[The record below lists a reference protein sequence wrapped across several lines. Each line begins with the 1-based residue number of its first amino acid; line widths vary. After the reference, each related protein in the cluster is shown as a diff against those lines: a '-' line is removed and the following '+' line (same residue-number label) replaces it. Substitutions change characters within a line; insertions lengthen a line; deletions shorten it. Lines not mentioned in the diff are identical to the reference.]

1 MIKAPGIDVQ
11 SEIDRFTAAFR
22 QEGDPERAQG
32 QKAYMKSDRDFFG
45 VRAPF
50 IRGQAKRFKLRHPEI
65 ATAAL
70 FTMVEALWA
79 TTYHDL
85 RSLGIALLELY
96 IKQLSI
102 GEMDQIESLL
112 RRSSNWDHVDYLS
125 TKISASIVAR
135 DQKTKPILKR
145 WAADDHFWLR
155 RAAMLSLMP
164 ELRAGGGDFELFCR
178 FAATMIE
185 EKEFFIRKAIGW
197 VLREVSKKR
206 PELVYPF
213 LSRNIDLVS
222 GLTLREG
229 AKYLPEAQREELLR
243 RYRNRGSR

>member
-1 MIKAPGIDVQ
+1 MTIGIDLQ
-11 SEIDRFTAAFR
+11 SELDRFINAFR
-22 QEGDPERAQG
+22 EEGDPERAQG

-50 IRGQAKRFKLRHPEI
+50 IRGQARLFKQRHPEI
-65 ATAAL
+65 ATEVL
-70 FTMVEALWA
+70 FAMVEALWA

-96 IKQLSI
+96 VKQLRI
-102 GEMDQIESLL
+102 EEMNQIESLL

-135 DQKTKPILKR
+135 DQETKPILER
-145 WAADDHFWLR
+145 WAAASHFWLR

-178 FAATMIE
+178 FAAAMIE
-185 EKEFFIRKAIGW
+185 EKEFFIRKAVGW
-197 VLREVSKKR
+197 ILREVSKKR

-213 LSRNIDLVS
+213 LSRHIDVVS

-229 AKYLPEAQREELLR
+229 AKYIPEAQREELLQ
-243 RYRNRGSR
+243 RYRNR

>member
-1 MIKAPGIDVQ
+1 MTAASQLDVHA
-11 SEIDRFTAAFR
+11 EVDRFMDAFR
-22 QEGDPERAQG
+22 EEGDPERAQG

-50 IRGQAKRFKLRHPEI
+50 IRSQARQLKLRHPEI
-65 ATAAL
+65 ATAML
-70 FTMVEALWA
+70 FAQIEALWA

-85 RSLGIALLELY
+85 RTLGIALLELY
-96 IKQLSI
+96 VKQLGI
-102 GEMDQIESLL
+102 EEMEQIESLL
-112 RRSSNWDHVDYLS
+112 RRSSNWDHVDFLS

-135 DQKTKPILKR
+135 NQEAARPILER
-145 WAADDHFWLR
+145 WAADEHFWLR

-164 ELRAGGGDFELFCR
+164 ELRAGRGDFELFCS
-178 FAATMIE
+178 FAVAMID

-206 PELVYPF
+206 PGLVYTF
-213 LSRNIDLVS
+213 LSRHIGVVS

-229 AKYLPEAQREELLR
+229 AKYLPERQREELLQ
-243 RYRNRGSR
+243 RYRAR